1 MNVLVQRFSTWGKRT
16 LWVCKK
22 FTGGMQNV
30 IENITILFYVVHQC
44 VCWKLPQ
51 SNEMSTKM
59 DKNYEKMTSKLLLT

>member
-1 MNVLVQRFSTWGKRT
+1 
-16 LWVCKK
+16 
-22 FTGGMQNV
+22 MQNV